1 MVEGS
6 RPCAG
11 GATPEQIEDVV
22 DIMLGECEHVYPAI
36 YQLVHG
42 DVGAAEAAM
51 AVMMQTEGEA

>member
-1 MVEGS
+1 
-6 RPCAG
+6 
-11 GATPEQIEDVV
+11 VV